1 MRVQMECMAFM
12 ERTVTTVQKA
22 SRVHRGGSNAGV
34 KVIHKQISRLLSTM
48 AAGSECERGEK
59 LPRLE
64 SFDRFSR
71 TPDKYTRM
79 ANVLECL
86 TRC

>member
-48 AAGSECERGEK
+48 AAGSECEREGGK
-59 LPRLE
+59 SYQDSNR
-64 SFDRFSR
+64 SIAS
-71 TPDKYTRM
+71 
-79 ANVLECL
+79 
-86 TRC
+86 